1 MLCFQLY
8 TYLRFTPTWGD
19 NVWITFDFFF
29 PFLLSLHHNQHYSTK
44 DKAFQEHV
52 FLEVHNLLKTNTHYL
67 SSSLQERDSHTPTCW
82 LAQCWCLMSTLS
94 ILTETAVSGPI
105 PSLFFW
111 ISKPAHK
118 NPCLLHR
125 QDCLTVWI
133 PIMSKGQKH
142 HSQFFFFFRETLY
155 MLVQGHWLAWIFFFF
170 ISGGDEHQPD
180 LPRKAYAAEHIVL
193 SPWHLVHK
201 KKQTRKGT
209 RPWSSFSITYILIWL
224 RNLLIIQTEGLL
236 IYLSVSF
243 PYIAHSHA
251 MALHAVPCSASL
263 SGF

>member
-1 MLCFQLY
+1 MVLLPWDSFSSSEVTGEITGQQHQHSRLPSGREHEKLQK
-8 TYLRFTPTWGD
+8 TSLKNDKPVWSGVYLNENKLKHRSYSDNHIRVNLPRLWGLFPTTFLWCCVFSFTPTWGLHLPEETMCELLL
-19 NVWITFDFFF
+19 IFFF

-125 QDCLTVWI
+125 QDSVLQCEVPSCPRVRGI
-133 PIMSKGQKH
+133 I
-142 HSQFFFFFRETLY
+142 HSFLF
-155 MLVQGHWLAWIFFFF
+155 
-170 ISGGDEHQPD
+170 
-180 LPRKAYAAEHIVL
+180 
-193 SPWHLVHK
+193 
-201 KKQTRKGT
+201 
-209 RPWSSFSITYILIWL
+209 
-224 RNLLIIQTEGLL
+224 
-236 IYLSVSF
+236 
-243 PYIAHSHA
+243 
-251 MALHAVPCSASL
+251 
-263 SGF
+263 